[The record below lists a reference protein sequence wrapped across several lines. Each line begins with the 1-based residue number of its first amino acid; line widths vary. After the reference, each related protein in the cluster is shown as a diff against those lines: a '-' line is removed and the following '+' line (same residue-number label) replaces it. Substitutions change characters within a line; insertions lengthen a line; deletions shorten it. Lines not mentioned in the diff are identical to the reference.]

1 MVPTTCPIFPVLLVL
16 TPNIIRLRPCS
27 RMNFFPYLKSL
38 PLKSTPAQQSQR
50 TPPISRPLPWPESMV
65 SNSSSHV
72 AGDEAGGEAN
82 GVVKYLKEKHC
93 QFWLPNKRRHCANS
107 PLPFSPFCGNH
118 DSSASDHRLPCPLDP
133 SHSVSKEN
141 LGSHLKKCPSR
152 TQALALEAQT
162 YYSKGINCDFI
173 DSPIDEISSDAKRAA
188 IYALNLSEFLALVKK
203 IDCLHYAIVGDLE
216 NSYLIPDA
224 CDKWFSRR
232 INSKIPYQERH
243 VLQQAS
249 ILGNMENFGILH
261 RPEELVSRGDKE
273 GNVDVFVQERGKLP
287 AVVEFGA
294 GRGYLTHMLADSYGI
309 KKIFLVERR
318 AYKLKADRS
327 LRQNDG
333 ILLERLKIDIEDF
346 NLHTVESL
354 KGHPYLAIGKH
365 LCGNATD
372 LTIKC
377 CLSKKTDGIKE
388 DFSSSSHLQG
398 IALAT
403 CCHHL
408 CQWKH
413 YLNKSFFLDHGITNQ
428 DFHSITWFSSWAVD
442 SNLYKQADNSI
453 MLNASEN
460 SEVDEGGKYFGG
472 VGFLADKSV
481 EETIRNMKAV
491 IRAAFGFKCKDIIDM
506 GRVLWLREHGLVS
519 QLVKY
524 VPPRISPENHL
535 LVAKFS

>member
-1 MVPTTCPIFPVLLVL
+1 
-16 TPNIIRLRPCS
+16 
-27 RMNFFPYLKSL
+27 
-38 PLKSTPAQQSQR
+38 
-50 TPPISRPLPWPESMV
+50 MV

-224 CDKWFSRR
+224 CDKWFSRP

-261 RPEELVSRGDKE
+261 RPEELVNRGDKE

-318 AYKLKADRS
+318 AYKLKVAGGAVTDAKANSKTRKKNPQNIDKSVVAMTTCRFTS
-327 LRQNDG
+327 LESFHEGRYWF
-333 ILLERLKIDIEDF
+333 IWICRPLLSHSI
-346 NLHTVESL
+346 
-354 KGHPYLAIGKH
+354 IGYP
-365 LCGNATD
+365 
-372 LTIKC
+372 
-377 CLSKKTDGIKE
+377 
-388 DFSSSSHLQG
+388 SSSS
-398 IALAT
+398 
-403 CCHHL
+403 
-408 CQWKH
+408 
-413 YLNKSFFLDHGITNQ
+413 KSFANPPSLLPTLTKECILGPSAGTFVGTFLLLVEVPATSSPIARTTSFSKHFCFLFFVTVG
-428 DFHSITWFSSWAVD
+428 SITRGSY
-442 SNLYKQADNSI
+442 L
-453 MLNASEN
+453 
-460 SEVDEGGKYFGG
+460 
-472 VGFLADKSV
+472 
-481 EETIRNMKAV
+481 
-491 IRAAFGFKCKDIIDM
+491 
-506 GRVLWLREHGLVS
+506 
-519 QLVKY
+519 
-524 VPPRISPENHL
+524 ENHRPPIFKYSLQVMRGVQETSYQEVGDL
-535 LVAKFS
+535 LLHFLEF